1 MGFSCYTEKAPNAW
15 HRRGTPKPGNT
26 YHQPK
31 RPLTGTTHIPSTRHY
46 LKGSPGVKTHNTNQH
61 SSRTRLQHSN
71 HPPASPTPNS
81 VTTRSSQPTQ
91 PLRSTGGLS
100 RTTTQNT
107 PRLRGDTQRPPAWAH
122 SQEWLMDSQG
132 RTASPKGGRGGVKV
146 DGAGRRR
153 GSGADERT
161 GSGARDPGVGG
172 GRGGGQGNGRDKL
185 TADDVSFITLRRHT
199 MIVDSVGGQASS

>member
-1 MGFSCYTEKAPNAW
+1 MRCVCGHILDAAWSLALCCYTEKAPNAW
-15 HRRGTPKPGNT
+15 HRRGTPKTGNT

-31 RPLTGTTHIPSTRHY
+31 RPSTGTTHRPSTRHY

-61 SSRTRLQHSN
+61 SSRAGLQHSN
-71 HPPASPTPNS
+71 YPPSSPTPNS

-107 PRLRGDTQRPPAWAH
+107 PRLSGDTQRPPAH
-122 SQEWLMDSQG
+122 SLEWLMDSQG
-132 RTASPKGGRGGVKV
+132 RTASLWGGEGGEGEGVKV
-146 DGAGRRR
+146 EGAGRRR

-161 GSGARDPGVGG
+161 DGGARDRGVGG
-172 GRGGGQGNGRDKL
+172 GEWGREWE
-185 TADDVSFITLRRHT
+185 
-199 MIVDSVGGQASS
+199 G